1 MGYYLASLCILLLSS
16 WLTGVSIGL
25 FLYVSRRTPGYLT
38 FSDLNL
44 FIALQPLLALLY
56 LFRRR
61 HCGVDNVL
69 LVLDAYVFLTSLHLL
84 CRSLT
89 TLVCIAEEQGILDP
103 KAPAYVDRRRGG
115 PVTRDDPLSP
125 VDEEHG
131 ISAVPELTVAGGAD
145 HAGDEKAAV

>member
-1 MGYYLASLCILLLSS
+1 MGCYLASLCILLLSS

-56 LFRRR
+56 LLRCR

-69 LVLDAYVFLTSLHLL
+69 LVLDAYVFLTSLY
-84 CRSLT
+84 RSLT